1 MFKKYISDKL
11 FNIFSLFYKKSD
23 SIIDPLTCLIRL
35 AILNFKPH
43 NTKIS
48 IKDNRITYNDPN
60 ILQGTIRWTNGDNR
74 EDIHNIYNPIIKAI
88 KWYNLEDENI
98 ITILRYSIKGLQ
110 KLKESYEINSTI
122 VHSIDYY
129 IKYIEDNMTKEQET
143 FNEDNTLFI
152 KIKNLWNFREI
163 NIVNNILLE
172 LEDNKKES
180 LIEAL
185 EIILS
190 KKEDSVSTILFNN
203 TTKLE

>member
-1 MFKKYISDKL
+1 MFKKYISDKFL
-11 FNIFSLFYKKSD
+11 TLFSLFYKKSD

-35 AILNFKPH
+35 AILNFKPS

-74 EDIHNIYNPIIKAI
+74 EDIHNIYNPIIKAM

-98 ITILRYSIKGLQ
+98 ITILKYSIKGLQ
-110 KLKESYEINSTI
+110 KLKDSYEINSTI

-129 IKYIEDNMTKEQET
+129 IKYIEDNMTIEQEKYT
-143 FNEDNTLFI
+143 EENSLFI
-152 KIKNLWNFREI
+152 EIKNLWNNREI
-163 NIVNNILLE
+163 NIINNILLE
-172 LEDNKKES
+172 LEDNNKDS
-180 LIEAL
+180 LIDAL

-190 KKEDSVSTILFNN
+190 KKEELVSELLLKN